1 MSKFQK
7 GDRVQIV
14 SSMFPNKSYTG
25 TVRKAIA
32 YSETRFK
39 YNVSWD
45 SIEGTMDGELKTE
58 DQLKL
63 LK

>member
-7 GDRVQIV
+7 GDKVQVV
-14 SSMFPNKSYTG
+14 SVMFPSKNYTG

-39 YNVSWD
+39 YNVRWD

-58 DQLKL
+58 DQLKAA
-63 LK
+63 

>member
-7 GDRVQIV
+7 GDRVAHTV
-14 SSMFPNKSYTG
+14 KGYTG

-39 YNVSWD
+39 YNVKWD
-45 SIEGTMDGELKTE
+45 SIEGTFDGELKTE
-58 DQLKL
+58 DMLKHS
-63 LK
+63 